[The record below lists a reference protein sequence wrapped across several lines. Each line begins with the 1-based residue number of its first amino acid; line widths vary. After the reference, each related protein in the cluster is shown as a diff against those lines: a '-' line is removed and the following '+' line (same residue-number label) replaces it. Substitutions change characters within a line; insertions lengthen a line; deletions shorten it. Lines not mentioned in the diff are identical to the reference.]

1 MEKSGSTCPGIDISS
16 LPDTLNTHGLHD
28 SGLFSIDCN
37 TQFVALRDND
47 VAGSAAILSATL
59 DEVRIWSVEGQRIG
73 QFGRDRWDL
82 SVGIRHSFDELDE
95 EGEASPL
102 DDDEEGRCC
111 PIALGLLSR
120 PARLCICVTGCMCT
134 HDRHGAE

>member
-1 MEKSGSTCPGIDISS
+1 MIDLSL
-16 LPDTLNTHGLHD
+16 LPDTLNTYGLHD
-28 SGLFSIDCN
+28 SGRISIDCN

-59 DEVRIWSVEGQRIG
+59 DEIRIWSVEGQRIG

-82 SVGIRHSFDELDE
+82 SVGIRHSVDE

-102 DDDEEGRCC
+102 DDDEEGRGC
-111 PIALGLLSR
+111 PIAFWWLLQQ
-120 PARLCICVTGCMCT
+120 ARFCICDGLYMHTRQTWG
-134 HDRHGAE
+134 